1 MDPDKIAEATRLAG
15 MLYEAVR
22 TLKPA
27 EFETT
32 RQVYRM
38 ALAMAQVEVLSARAQ
53 HQAALAPARA

>member
-22 TLKPA
+22 SLKPA
-27 EFETT
+27 EFSTT

-38 ALAMAQVEVLSARAQ
+38 ALAIAQVEGMSARVHDQ
-53 HQAALAPARA
+53 PAL

>member
-22 TLKPA
+22 SLKPLELA
-27 EFETT
+27 AT

-38 ALAMAQVEVLSARAQ
+38 ALAIAQVEGMSARVHDHGAMTS
-53 HQAALAPARA
+53 

>member
-22 TLKPA
+22 SLKPSELA
-27 EFETT
+27 TT

-38 ALAMAQVEVLSARAQ
+38 AMAIAQVEGMSARTHDQ
-53 HQAALAPARA
+53 HAI